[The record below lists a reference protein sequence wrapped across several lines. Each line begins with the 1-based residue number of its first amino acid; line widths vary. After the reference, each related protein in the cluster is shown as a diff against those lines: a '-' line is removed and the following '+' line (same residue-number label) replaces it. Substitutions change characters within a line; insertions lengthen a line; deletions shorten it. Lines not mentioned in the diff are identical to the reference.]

1 MTKKNRKARRL
12 QELHPDVKI
21 RVFYQRDYLSLLMK
35 YGLEPPS
42 QLVGDGE
49 APPFWLAEPREP
61 EVTAPPEQEPLP
73 ETRPKRRS
81 KSA

>member
-12 QELHPDVKI
+12 RELYPDVKI

-42 QLVGDGE
+42 QLVGNGD
-49 APPFWLAEPREP
+49 ATPFWLAQPGD
-61 EVTAPPEQEPLP
+61 APVPARDSGEDGSA
-73 ETRPKRRS
+73 RPGRRS